1 MQGPCGRWA
10 GGGFETRVEERSKVP
25 LITSDRWAE
34 VGSHGASE
42 ATVGCGVILLRL
54 IGSHRKVLSRGMA

>member
-1 MQGPCGRWA
+1 M
-10 GGGFETRVEERSKVP
+10 P
-25 LITSDRWAE
+25 LTTSDRWAE

-42 ATVGCGVILLRL
+42 ATVGCGVILLSL